1 MKPPVIPDTL
11 RICERCED
19 DIALMNGKKCLRCA
33 LARWNTVD
41 QLEQLL
47 ASQEAQ
53 PQSEPEQMCSC
64 DCGLP
69 VVVAQASALP
79 AGWPSAAL
87 VDEMAAALPASAR
100 RQDLWE
106 RLPKAPPLSPEAN
119 AAACR
124 ITAWVGLLVL
134 WAFASGWA
142 FGRFA

>member
-47 ASQEAQ
+47 AGEEAR
-53 PQSEPEQMCSC
+53 PEPEQMCSC

-79 AGWPSAAL
+79 TGRPSAAV
-87 VDEMAAALPASAR
+87 VDEMAAALPASAQ

-106 RLPKAPPLSPEAN
+106 RLPKAPLSPPP
-119 AAACR
+119 
-124 ITAWVGLLVL
+124 
-134 WAFASGWA
+134 
-142 FGRFA
+142 